1 MYNWETFLSVIA
13 IMTLIIGSFVALSQT
28 NIKRLMAYAGIA
40 QSGFLL
46 MGLIGYTS
54 IGVVALLFY
63 LLAYLL
69 NLKAG

>member
-13 IMTLIIGSFVALSQT
+13 IMTLIVGSFVALSQT

-46 MGLIGYTS
+46 MGLIFQH
-54 IGVVALLFY
+54 ILLLFLFV
-63 LLAYLL
+63 LLKFLTHEK
-69 NLKAG
+69 N